1 MSNPLYNIFYLETT
15 SDLHKLFS
23 ITRTYIKMWSERAIE
38 ALRKEGFR
46 LTSLRLKLLE
56 VLDRIGERHPSLT
69 EVFMEVKKDMP
80 SVSFST
86 LYSNVLTLRELKLL
100 ELLPLGKETHIELNT
115 DPHINVVEDGK
126 VVDLYDQ
133 EILNLIRSK
142 VGDVRL
148 VNVFLKH

>member
-1 MSNPLYNIFYLETT
+1 
-15 SDLHKLFS
+15 
-23 ITRTYIKMWSERAIE
+23 MWSERAIE

>member
-1 MSNPLYNIFYLETT
+1 
-15 SDLHKLFS
+15 
-23 ITRTYIKMWSERAIE
+23 MWSERAIE

-142 VGDVRL
+142 VGDVRF